1 MIFKQFLG
9 LSVRWVCRYLVSILL
24 EKFEVSIRGWAK
36 HNQQEKALMD
46 SIRLTHPYPAQH
58 GVLVFAYEVFDDIS
72 LELLSQSFKH
82 D

>member
-1 MIFKQFLG
+1 M
-9 LSVRWVCRYLVSILL
+9 
-24 EKFEVSIRGWAK
+24 SIRGWAK